1 MIPDDSEP
9 NDRRDEPAD
18 ENHWLSSL
26 LSALQWLEDDSVSGR
41 KRTDRTVLDY
51 DISVRTGES
60 LDDQTQ
66 FDRRSDTGDD
76 RDRIDHDRP
85 RTRRYRPSST
95 APSDDHHLTTREADD
110 EMLVTADV
118 TGTDPDDVTVGFD
131 ETMLVIAVSGREIDR
146 VDVPWRDRTAEA
158 TIKNGILSVRVT
170 PNEDDPE
177 GDEAANADPDAEDD
191 R

>member
-1 MIPDDSEP
+1 MTPDDSEP

-26 LSALQWLEDDSVSGR
+26 LSALEWLEDDSVSGR

-60 LDDQTQ
+60 LDDRTQ

-85 RTRRYRPSST
+85 RTRRYRSSST

-110 EMLVTADV
+110 EVLVTADV
-118 TGTDPDDVTVGFD
+118 TGADPDDVTVGFD

-158 TIKNGILSVRVT
+158 TIKNGILTVQVT
-170 PNEDDPE
+170 PSEDVPE
-177 GDEAANADPDAEDD
+177 GDEEANAGPDTEDD